1 MPCYTLW
8 LSTLITSPSSNYVVA
23 INSSNLANA
32 SWRVDFDNLF
42 GEKASEY
49 KFCRLRFNLA
59 GETFTAS
66 VPASNDWTN
75 YNGYLSVSLPSSYQ
89 ACTTNG
95 TILGIISPTDSP
107 ISGTSVHCM
116 LSSTLSECGVDIN
129 VPTGVQQVNIQM
141 MSWSNN
147 QFFTTMQNYAILLN
161 FELYN

>member
-59 GETFTAS
+59 GETFAAS

-116 LSSTLSECGVDIN
+116 LSSTLSEVGVDIN

-147 QFFTTMQNYAILLN
+147 QFFTTMQNYAILLS